1 MDDLH
6 FSQLTHELDIA
17 KHFALGHVFGVLLDD
32 AKLKKKNVNYVFL
45 KFVFSKKATKIEE
58 IFTID
63 LTLTT

>member
-32 AKLKKKNVNYVFL
+32 AKLNKKL
-45 KFVFSKKATKIEE
+45 
-58 IFTID
+58 
-63 LTLTT
+63 LTNRLGGKEA